1 MESLV
6 FTSQMALVLGLIGLA
21 VVLFVT
27 EWLRADVVGLLMVAA
42 IPLLGL
48 LEPEQVLA
56 GLSSNAVIS
65 IGAVMVVGAGLDR
78 SGLMNYLVALVLKL
92 AGKRTNRLVILL
104 TGFVAGLS
112 SFVQNIGAAA
122 LVLPAVQR
130 ISRQENI
137 PVSRLLMPIG
147 FAAILGGTM
156 TLIGSSPLI
165 MLNDLIAPF
174 GLEPFGLFSV
184 TPIGLALVASG
195 IGYFIVL
202 GRLVLPGHQED
213 SIHVGCLE
221 HSLPGDHYEL
231 NVPETLDKPLD
242 AHVMGEEYQTRLVGL
257 VKAESGG
264 KFLAPDERVALY
276 PGDTVAVVAS
286 GTFLYRLARDYGL
299 WVKPHL
305 EHFSRDL
312 LNRNW
317 GRVEAV
323 VGPRSELAAKTLGE
337 VHFRS
342 KFQLNIVAVFRGQ
355 EVFFS
360 NLDELTLKIGDC
372 LMLEGPWE
380 RFRVLAQQRR
390 WLIFCTK
397 VIEEPV
403 PRGRTIWAGLWFVV
417 GLGLILGFQVRLSL
431 ALLTGAVGMVLTRVL
446 TIDEAYSSIDW
457 RTIFLLSGL
466 MPLGL
471 ATMETGT
478 AAFLAQAFLKLVGQ
492 VSPALVLLALAVMT
506 TALTLVVSNVGAVVL
521 VIPLAL
527 NLARQ
532 VGLDPYSAVL
542 TVALATSNS
551 FILPTHQVNALYMG
565 AGRYRTLDFIKA
577 GSIMSLVFIAVL
589 LMMVYL
595 IHGFS

>member
-1 MESLV
+1 MESLA
-6 FTSQMALVLGLIGLA
+6 FTPQMGLVLSLIGL
-21 VVLFVT
+21 VLVLFVT
-27 EWLRADVVGLLMVAA
+27 EWVRADVVGLLMLVA

-48 LEPEQVLA
+48 LKPEQVLV

-65 IGAVMVVGAGLDR
+65 IGAVMVVGAGLDK
-78 SGLMNYLVALVLKL
+78 SGLMNHLVALVLKL
-92 AGKRTNRLVILL
+92 AGKSTNRLVIILA
-104 TGFVAGLS
+104 GFVAVLS

-130 ISRQENI
+130 IGRQEDI
-137 PVSRLLMPIG
+137 SVSRLLMPIG

-156 TLIGSSPLI
+156 TLVGSSPLI

-174 GLEPFGLFSV
+174 GLAPFSLFSV
-184 TPIGLALVASG
+184 TPIGLVLAASG
-195 IGYFIVL
+195 IVYFIVL
-202 GRLVLPGHQED
+202 GRLVLPGSQEE

-221 HSLPGDHYEL
+221 HASPGDHYEL
-231 NVPETLDKPLD
+231 TVPETLSKPLD
-242 AHVMGEEYQTRLVGL
+242 ALLMEEEYQTRLVGL
-257 VKAESGG
+257 VKAEGGG

-299 WVKPHL
+299 WVKPRL
-305 EHFSRDL
+305 EKFSRDL
-312 LNRNW
+312 LERNW

-342 KFQLNIVAVFRGQ
+342 KFQLNILAVYRGQ
-355 EVFFS
+355 EVILS
-360 NLDELTLKIGDC
+360 NLDELTLKIGDS
-372 LMLEGPWE
+372 LVLEGPWE
-380 RFRVLAQQRR
+380 KFRVLARQRR

-403 PRGRTIWAGLWFVV
+403 PLSRTIWTGLWFVV
-417 GLGLILGFQVRLSL
+417 GLSLILGFQVRLSL

-471 ATMETGT
+471 ATMETGV
-478 AAFLAQAFLKLVGQ
+478 AALAAQVCLDLMGM
-492 VSPALVLLALAVMT
+492 VSPALILLFLAVIT

-521 VIPLAL
+521 LIPPAL
-527 NLARQ
+527 NLASQ
-532 VGLDPYSAVL
+532 VGLDPYCAAL

-577 GSIMSLVFIAVL
+577 GSVMSLVFIAVL
-589 LMMVYL
+589 LTMLYLVYGL
-595 IHGFS
+595 D